1 MATFEPKSALPDN
14 VTDRGKVERIKLSG
28 PGNST
33 EETEWVDVA
42 TQAELD
48 AHTGDSSAAHAASAI
63 SFSATG
69 SIAGTDVQ
77 TAVAEVATDAAA
89 ALSSHEADTTGVH
102 GISDTS
108 ALLTTSSGIDALA
121 DVTITAAASGDILRH
136 NGTAWVDAVGTTH
149 FEAAGAV
156 AAHEADTTSV
166 HGIADTSALVTT
178 STALGG
184 DLTGTVGN
192 AQIAAGAVGA
202 TELASDAVTNAKVA
216 DDAIGIAELSA
227 TGTPS
232 SSTFLRG
239 DNTWATPAGGGD
251 GAVLASQD
259 TKPATDGSVDLW
271 YETDGPA
278 FYVYDSNATDFVE
291 VGGGGGGGDL
301 LAVNNLSDVA
311 SAATA
316 RVNLGVEI
324 GVDVQ
329 AYSSVLAATTAS
341 FTTADESKLDGI
353 EALADVTDE
362 SNVVAALSGAAL
374 TDAGTPASGDKILLL
389 DVSDSDNLKVAQFST
404 FGGGGGG
411 GATQSRPFASDVYA
425 TPPGRIGSG
434 TVAQGMVRGGLY
446 WYPFYVD
453 ADITVV
459 TVATYVT
466 TNVASN
472 VCRIV
477 IASGSSGVPAGA
489 LLYQSG
495 DLDCSTTGLKEV
507 TGLSVSLAP
516 GFYFAGHINTG
527 GSSNP
532 SFQAVSGQ
540 LQGTGI
546 NSSNSFITLVTQFG
560 VSLPV
565 SDPYSGS
572 VSSSSSQI
580 NCPVLM
586 KWTVD

>member
-48 AHTGDSSAAHAASAI
+48 AHVNDSSAAHAASAI
-63 SFSATG
+63 SFTAGGT
-69 SIAGTDVQ
+69 IAGTDVQ

-89 ALSSHEADTTGVH
+89 ALASHEADTTSVH

-108 ALLTTSSGIDALA
+108 ALLTTSSGIDALS

-178 STALGG
+178 STSLGG

-202 TELASDAVTNAKVA
+202 TELASNAVTNDKVA

-239 DNTWATPAGGGD
+239 DNSWATPSGGASALD
-251 GAVLASQD
+251 DLTDVTITGASTGQVLKYNGSAWVND
-259 TKPATDGSVDLW
+259 T
-271 YETDGPA
+271 
-278 FYVYDSNATDFVE
+278 DSTS
-291 VGGGGGGGDL
+291 GGTSALDD
-301 LAVNNLSDVA
+301 LSDVTITAAA
-311 SAATA
+311 SGDILRHNGTAWVDTPGTDHFEVAGAVAAHEADTTSVHGIADTSALLDTA
-316 RVNLGVEI
+316 DI
-324 GVDVQ
+324 GVTVQ
-329 AYSSVLAATTAS
+329 GYSAVLAATTAS
-341 FTTADESKLDGI
+341 FTTADETKLDGI

-362 SNVVAALSGAAL
+362 TNVVAALSGATL
-374 TDAGTPASGDKILLL
+374 TDLGTPASGDKILLL
-389 DVSDSDNLKVAQFST
+389 DASDSDNLKVAQFST

-411 GATQSRPFASDVYA
+411 AAWDDETVYCGAQ
-425 TPPGRIGSG
+425 
-434 TVAQGMVRGGLY
+434 M
-446 WYPFYVD
+446 W
-453 ADITVV
+453 
-459 TVATYVT
+459 
-466 TNVASN
+466 
-472 VCRIV
+472 
-477 IASGSSGVPAGA
+477 GA
-489 LLYQSG
+489 
-495 DLDCSTTGLKEV
+495 
-507 TGLSVSLAP
+507 
-516 GFYFAGHINTG
+516 
-527 GSSNP
+527 
-532 SFQAVSGQ
+532 
-540 LQGTGI
+540 
-546 NSSNSFITLVTQFG
+546 
-560 VSLPV
+560 
-565 SDPYSGS
+565 
-572 VSSSSSQI
+572 
-580 NCPVLM
+580 
-586 KWTVD
+586 